1 MEFIRIET
9 ITKDGKKFSSEIE
22 TESLYKLNCA
32 SGKIIEMPD
41 KITDV
46 CVSDGILLIRTQ
58 DRDFRDGR
66 QTAPIIK
73 DDRQENNINAFD
85 CQGNHLW
92 NIGEIVGDIKMQFD
106 GITHLSLEEAK
117 NQYGIS
123 CKTTSNLFKCIS
135 GGFVFIIDANDKKL
149 LLKVS
154 GGAK

>member
-9 ITKDGKKFSSEIE
+9 VTKDGKKFSSEIE
-22 TESLYKLNCA
+22 TEGLYKLNCTF
-32 SGKIIEMPD
+32 GKSIEMLD
-41 KITDV
+41 KITV
-46 CVSDGILLIRTQ
+46 ICISDGILIIRTE

-73 DDRQENNINAFD
+73 DNREENNINAFD
-85 CQGNHLW
+85 YQGNHLW

-106 GITHLSLEEAK
+106 SITHLSVEEAK
-117 NQYGIS
+117 KQYEIN

-135 GGFVFIIDANDKKL
+135 GGFVFVIDANDKKL
-149 LLKVS
+149 LLKVT